1 MLLCLNQA
9 LMADDGDGTMSLEE
23 LLHVQH
29 LFSAQV
35 RYSYAYI
42 IHFCRRLE
50 TIC

>member
-1 MLLCLNQA
+1 
-9 LMADDGDGTMSLEE
+9 MADDGDGTMSLEE